1 MSELTLSIIARLP
14 EETLRVRSLVESFAQ
29 RERVRV
35 TIEDYTWDTVR
46 QALNRTAIY
55 NQGPDIS
62 QVGST
67 WLRDFVEMKA
77 IHALSPLEIR
87 QFEPIKDFVPAAW
100 ESTQVFHDGTV
111 WGIPWLIDARILFYR
126 RDLLKRLGIDER
138 GAFATPA
145 ALEETLARLQTGGV
159 AIPWVIPTEF
169 SWRTLHTVASWL
181 WAYQADFLS
190 PDGKRILFTSAPALA
205 AFKDFFRTARYLPK
219 EYSAGISD
227 VQSDA
232 LFMQGKA
239 AVTISGPW
247 IMNMDPE
254 LLTHVG
260 VTSPP
265 GPAFIG
271 GSHLMIWEHTRHLR
285 QALNLAAYL
294 TNMESQRR
302 HGFQGLLP
310 SRLSVLDIVNI
321 PNREFS
327 LYLGQVLQNGR
338 AFPNFHF
345 WALIEERLSQTL
357 GQIWQEV
364 LKLPDLKDEALEE
377 VLLRHLE
384 ALAQRLDVMLG
395 N

>member
-14 EETLRVRSLVESFAQ
+14 EETVPVRNLVERFTQ
-29 RERVRV
+29 QEHIQV
-35 TIEDYTWDTVR
+35 TIEDYTWDTIR
-46 QALNRTAIY
+46 QALNRVAIY

-62 QVGST
+62 QIGST

-77 IHALSPLEIR
+77 VHALTPMELR
-87 QFEPIKDFVPAAW
+87 LFEPIKDFVPAAW
-100 ESTQVFHDGTV
+100 ESTKVFHDGTI
-111 WGIPWLIDARILFYR
+111 WAIPWLIDARILFYR
-126 RDLLKRLGIDER
+126 RDIFKQLGIDER
-138 GAFATPA
+138 NAFATPA
-145 ALEETLARLQTGGV
+145 ALEETLARLQAGGV

-181 WAYQADFLS
+181 WAYQADFIS
-190 PDGKRILFTSAPALA
+190 PDGKQVLFTSAPALA
-205 AFKDFFRTARYLPK
+205 GFKDFFRTARYFSK
-219 EYSAGISD
+219 EHCFSLTD

-247 IMNMDPE
+247 IMSMDPE

-271 GSHLMIWEHTRHLR
+271 GSHLIIWEHTRHLR

-294 TNMESQRR
+294 TNMDSQRR
-302 HGFQGLLP
+302 HGFRGLLP

-327 LYLGQVLQNGR
+327 LYLSQVLQNGR

-345 WALIEERLSQTL
+345 WALIEERLSQAMS
-357 GQIWQEV
+357 QIWQDV

-384 ALAQRLDVMLG
+384 PLATRLEIMLG
-395 N
+395 H